1 MIGVIVFTGLA
12 AYDTQTIKETYAEN
26 AGVEANSKL
35 AVFGA
40 LSLYLSFINLFQML
54 LQLFGVCARGVADQH
69 CRIGLAAE
77 RLPGRLLFMASWS
90 SSPWSATPSSLSASF
105 HALPVA

>member
-1 MIGVIVFTGLA
+1 MGFPGESDEDFARTMDLIEEIGFDNSFSFLYSRRPGTPAASLPDEVPLA
-12 AYDTQTIKETYAEN
+12 VKKERLANLQNRIAEN

-54 LQLFGVCARGVADQH
+54 LQLFGVAR
-69 CRIGLAAE
+69 E
-77 RLPGRLLFMASWS
+77 E
-90 SSPWSATPSSLSASF
+90 
-105 HALPVA
+105 